1 MVTEAALKLR
11 CSDFETIKVTAAS
24 PSTYVKGFLTKV
36 EDTVCVIVDDIA
48 ALAEGMAVYKAKKI
62 LLPKRVGTT
71 AVFAAGD
78 KVYYNGSVNKL
89 DVATTSTYTLCGRAL
104 EAAGANDTE
113 VLVDFNGACAA

>member
-1 MVTEAALKLR
+1 MSEAALKLR
-11 CSDFETIKVTAAS
+11 CADFETLTITAAS

-36 EDTVCVIVDDIA
+36 EDTVCVVVDDIA
-48 ALAEGMAVYKAKKI
+48 ALATGEAVYRAKKI

-104 EAAGANDTE
+104 EAAGATATE